1 MENRELGIYI
11 HIPFCQHKCDY
22 CDFISFSNKQDFIEH
37 YVETVKKEIN
47 NYFEDKILLETY
59 TITTIYIGGGTP
71 SYIDSKYICEIMEV
85 LENNL
90 KQNKVKFED
99 MEITIEVNPG
109 TVTKKKLEQYRKAK
123 INRLSI
129 GLQSTNNEMLKQIGR
144 IHTYEQFLETYK
156 IAKEVGFENINVD
169 LMIGL
174 PNQTI
179 EDIKRSLKEI
189 VQLNPTHISVYSLII
204 EEGTVIAQKIE
215 NHQLQEM
222 DEELERNMYWYV
234 KNTLE
239 LNGYNHYEIS
249 NFAKEGKESKHNM
262 NCWRQKEYIG
272 IGLAAHSY
280 LNYVRYTNTS
290 EREQY
295 ITRTNN
301 RNTDLVKDILELAQN
316 DEKLNLEENIENVE
330 LSNNNKKTNLKEKE
344 KYIEMI
350 YEIEEVQDVES
361 RKKEYM
367 LLGLRTIEGVSISKF
382 KEKYIDNPIFL
393 FRKELEKLVEEK
405 LVVIDGDYIKLTN
418 KGLDLA
424 NLVWEEFI

>member
-1 MENRELGIYI
+1 MENKELGIYI

-22 CDFISFSNKQDFIEH
+22 CDFVSFSNKQEFIEN
-37 YVETVKKEIN
+37 YIEAIKKEIN
-47 NYFEDKILLETY
+47 NYFRNTTLLETY
-59 TITTIYIGGGTP
+59 TVTTIYIGGGTP
-71 SYIDSKYICEIMEV
+71 SYINSKYICEIMHV
-85 LENNL
+85 LEENL
-90 KQNKVKFED
+90 KENMVKLED

-109 TVTKKKLEQYRKAK
+109 TVNKEKLEQYRKAK

-129 GLQSTNNEMLKQIGR
+129 GLQSTNNGMLKQIGR
-144 IHTYEQFLETYK
+144 IHTYEQFLETYQM
-156 IAKEVGFENINVD
+156 AKAVGFDNINVD

-179 EDIKRSLKEI
+179 EDIKRSLQEI

-239 LNGYNHYEIS
+239 LNGYTHYEIS

-280 LNYVRYTNTS
+280 LNYIRYTNTS
-290 EREQY
+290 EMEQY
-295 ITRTNN
+295 IN
-301 RNTDLVKDILELAQN
+301 RMNTLNEQIVKDILEL
-316 DEKLNLEENIENVE
+316 
-330 LSNNNKKTNLKEKE
+330 SNNKEKTSLEEKE
-344 KYIEMI
+344 KNIETA
-350 YEIEEVQDVES
+350 YEIEELQDVED

-405 LVVIDGDYIKLTN
+405 LVMIDGDDIRLTN

-424 NLVWEEFI
+424 NLVWEEFV

>member
-1 MENRELGIYI
+1 MENKELGIYI
-11 HIPFCQHKCDY
+11 HIPFCRHKCDY
-22 CDFISFSNKQDFIEH
+22 CDFVSFSNKQAFIEN
-37 YVETVKKEIN
+37 YMEAVKKEIN
-47 NYFEDKILLETY
+47 YYFRDKTFLETY
-59 TITTIYIGGGTP
+59 TVTTIYIGGGTP
-71 SYIDSKYICEIMEV
+71 SYIDSKYI
-85 LENNL
+85 LEMMHILEENL
-90 KQNKVKFED
+90 KENMLKLED

-109 TVTKKKLEQYRKAK
+109 TVNKEKLEQYKKAK

-129 GLQSTNNEMLKQIGR
+129 GLQSTNNEILKQIGR
-144 IHTYEQFLETYK
+144 IHTYEQFLETYQM
-156 IAKEVGFENINVD
+156 AKEVEFENVNVD

-179 EDIKRSLKEI
+179 EDIKRSLEEVI
-189 VQLNPTHISVYSLII
+189 QLNPTHISVYSLIV

-222 DEELERNMYWYV
+222 DEEFERNMYWYV

-239 LNGYNHYEIS
+239 LNGYIHYEIS
-249 NFAKEGKESKHNM
+249 NFAKKGKESKHNL

-290 EREQY
+290 EMEQY
-295 ITRTNN
+295 ITRMNN
-301 RNTDLVKDILELAQN
+301 LNGQIVKDILELSN
-316 DEKLNLEENIENVE
+316 YKETTRLEENEKNIEAA
-330 LSNNNKKTNLKEKE
+330 
-344 KYIEMI
+344 
-350 YEIEEVQDVES
+350 YEIEEVQDLED

-367 LLGLRTIEGVSISKF
+367 LLGLRKIEGVQISKF

-393 FRKELEKLVEEK
+393 YRKELEKLVEEK
-405 LVVIDGDYIKLTN
+405 LVAIDGDYIRLTN

-424 NLVWEEFI
+424 NLVWEEFV

>member
-1 MENRELGIYI
+1 MENKELGIYI

-22 CDFISFSNKQDFIEH
+22 CDFVSFSNKQEWIQN
-37 YVETVKKEIN
+37 YVEAVKKEIN
-47 NYFEDKILLETY
+47 HYFQDKTLLETY
-59 TITTIYIGGGTP
+59 TVTSIYIGGGTP
-71 SYIDSKYICEIMEV
+71 SYIDSKYIFEIMHV
-85 LENNL
+85 LEENL
-90 KQNKVKFED
+90 KKNRVSLEE

-109 TVTKKKLEQYRKAK
+109 TVNKEKLEQYKTTK

-144 IHTYEQFLETYK
+144 IHTFEQFLETYQM
-156 IAKEVGFENINVD
+156 AKEVGFDNINVD
-169 LMIGL
+169 LVIGL

-179 EDIKRSLKEI
+179 EEVKKSLKEVI
-189 VQLNPTHISVYSLII
+189 QLYPTHISVYSLII

-215 NHQLQEM
+215 KHQLQEM

-239 LNGYNHYEIS
+239 LNGYTHYEIS
-249 NFAKEGKESKHNM
+249 NFAKKGKESKHNL
-262 NCWRQKEYIG
+262 NCWWQKEYIG

-290 EREQY
+290 EMEQY
-295 ITRTNN
+295 ITRMDNLN
-301 RNTDLVKDILELAQN
+301 GKIVKDILKLSKN
-316 DEKLNLEENIENVE
+316 KEKTNLEENEKNIEA
-330 LSNNNKKTNLKEKE
+330 
-344 KYIEMI
+344 I
-350 YEIEEVQDVES
+350 YELEEIQNLDD

-367 LLGLRTIEGVSISKF
+367 LLGLRKIEGVQISKF

-393 FRKELEKLVEEK
+393 YRKELEKLVEEK
-405 LVVIDGDYIKLTN
+405 LVMIDGDYIKLTN

-424 NLVWEEFI
+424 NLVWEEFV

>member
-22 CDFISFSNKQDFIEH
+22 CDFISFSNKQDFIEN
-37 YVETVKKEIN
+37 YVEAVKKEIY
-47 NYFEDKILLETY
+47 NYFKDKTFLETY
-59 TITTIYIGGGTP
+59 TVTTIYIGGGTP

-85 LENNL
+85 LEKNL

-109 TVTKKKLEQYRKAK
+109 TVNKEKLEQYKKAK

-129 GLQSTNNEMLKQIGR
+129 GLQSTNNKILKEIGR
-144 IHTYEQFLETYK
+144 IHTYEQFLETYQM
-156 IAKEVGFENINVD
+156 AKQVGFDNINVD

-179 EDIKRSLKEI
+179 EDIKTSLNEVI
-189 VQLNPTHISVYSLII
+189 QLNPTHISVYSLIV
-204 EEGTVIAQKIE
+204 EEGTVIAKKIQ
-215 NHQLQEM
+215 NLQLQEM

-239 LNGYNHYEIS
+239 LNGYIHYEIS
-249 NFAKEGKESKHNM
+249 NFAKEGKESKHNL

-290 EREQY
+290 EMNQY
-295 ITRTNN
+295 ITRMIDLN
-301 RNTDLVKDILELAQN
+301 RQIVNDILELSN
-316 DEKLNLEENIENVE
+316 HKEKTSLEEHEKNIETV
-330 LSNNNKKTNLKEKE
+330 
-344 KYIEMI
+344 
-350 YEIEEVQDVES
+350 YEIEEVQDVED

-393 FRKELEKLVEEK
+393 YRKELEKLVEEK
-405 LVVIDGDYIKLTN
+405 LVMIDGDYIRLTN

>member
-1 MENRELGIYI
+1 MENKELGIYI

-22 CDFISFSNKQDFIEH
+22 CDFVSFSNKQEFIEN
-37 YVETVKKEIN
+37 YIEAIKKEIN
-47 NYFEDKILLETY
+47 NYFRNTTLLEIY
-59 TITTIYIGGGTP
+59 TVTTIYIGGGTP
-71 SYIDSKYICEIMEV
+71 SYINSKYICEIMHV
-85 LENNL
+85 LEENL
-90 KQNKVKFED
+90 KENMVKLED

-109 TVTKKKLEQYRKAK
+109 TVNKEKLEQYRKAK

-129 GLQSTNNEMLKQIGR
+129 GLQSTNNGMLKQIGR
-144 IHTYEQFLETYK
+144 IHTYEQFLETYQM
-156 IAKEVGFENINVD
+156 AKAVGFDNINVD

-179 EDIKRSLKEI
+179 EDIKRSLQEI

-239 LNGYNHYEIS
+239 LNGYTHYEIS

-290 EREQY
+290 EMEQY
-295 ITRTNN
+295 ITRM
-301 RNTDLVKDILELAQN
+301 NTLNEQIVNDIL
-316 DEKLNLEENIENVE
+316 K
-330 LSNNNKKTNLKEKE
+330 LSNNKEKTSLEEKE
-344 KYIEMI
+344 KNIETA
-350 YEIEEVQDVES
+350 YEIEELQDLED

-382 KEKYIDNPIFL
+382 KEKYIDNPLFL
-393 FRKELEKLVEEK
+393 FRTELEKLVEEK
-405 LVVIDGDYIKLTN
+405 LVMIDGDDIKLTN

-424 NLVWEEFI
+424 NLVWEEFV

>member
-1 MENRELGIYI
+1 MENKELGIYI
-11 HIPFCQHKCDY
+11 HIPFCKQKCYY
-22 CDFISFSNKQDFIEH
+22 CDFVSFSNKQNFVEN
-37 YVETVKKEIN
+37 YVEAVKTEIN
-47 NYFEDKILLETY
+47 NYFQDKTILERY
-59 TITTIYIGGGTP
+59 TVTTIYIGGGTP
-71 SYIDSKYICEIMEV
+71 SYIDSKYICEIMDV

-109 TVTKKKLEQYRKAK
+109 TVNKEKLEQYKKEK

-144 IHTYEQFLETYK
+144 IHTYEQFLETYQM
-156 IAKEVGFENINVD
+156 AKEVGFENINVD

-179 EDIKRSLKEI
+179 EDIKRSLQEI

-239 LNGYNHYEIS
+239 LNGYTHYEIS
-249 NFAKEGKESKHNM
+249 NFAKEGKESKHNL

-272 IGLAAHSY
+272 IGLSAHSY
-280 LNYVRYTNTS
+280 LNSVRYTNTS
-290 EREQY
+290 KMEQY
-295 ITRTNN
+295 IMRMNKLN
-301 RNTDLVKDILELAQN
+301 EKILKDILGLARN
-316 DEKLNLEENIENVE
+316 KEKTSLE
-330 LSNNNKKTNLKEKE
+330 EKE
-344 KYIEMI
+344 KNIETV
-350 YEIEEVQDVES
+350 YEIEEIQDLED
-361 RKKEYM
+361 RKREYM
-367 LLGLRTIEGVSISKF
+367 LLGLRTLEGVSIAKF
-382 KEKYIDNPIFL
+382 KEKYVDNPIFL
-393 FRKELEKLVEEK
+393 YRKELEKLVEEK
-405 LVVIDGDYIKLTN
+405 LVVIDGDDIKLTN

-424 NLVWEEFI
+424 NLVWEEFV

>member
-1 MENRELGIYI
+1 MENKELGIYI
-11 HIPFCQHKCDY
+11 HIPFCRHKCDY
-22 CDFISFSNKQDFIEH
+22 CDFVSFSNKQEWIQNYIEA
-37 YVETVKKEIN
+37 VKKEIN
-47 NYFEDKILLETY
+47 HYFQDKTLLETY
-59 TITTIYIGGGTP
+59 TVTSIYIGGGTP
-71 SYIDSKYICEIMEV
+71 SYIDSKYIFEIMHV
-85 LENNL
+85 LEENL
-90 KQNKVKFED
+90 KKNRVSLEE

-109 TVTKKKLEQYRKAK
+109 TVNKEKLEQYKTAK

-144 IHTYEQFLETYK
+144 IHTFEQFLETYQM
-156 IAKEVGFENINVD
+156 AKEVGFDNINVD

-179 EDIKRSLKEI
+179 EEVKKSLKEVI
-189 VQLNPTHISVYSLII
+189 QLYPTHISVYSLII

-239 LNGYNHYEIS
+239 LNGYTHYEIS
-249 NFAKEGKESKHNM
+249 NFAKEGKESKHNL

-272 IGLAAHSY
+272 IGLSAHSY

-290 EREQY
+290 EMEQY
-295 ITRTNN
+295 IKRMNHVN
-301 RNTDLVKDILELAQN
+301 GQIVNDVLELSN
-316 DEKLNLEENIENVE
+316 VKEKTNLEENIE
-330 LSNNNKKTNLKEKE
+330 TA
-344 KYIEMI
+344 
-350 YEIEEVQDVES
+350 YEIEEIQDLED
-361 RKKEYM
+361 RKREYM

>member
-1 MENRELGIYI
+1 MENKELGIYI
-11 HIPFCQHKCDY
+11 HIPFCRHKCDY
-22 CDFISFSNKQDFIEH
+22 CDFVSFSNKQAFIEN
-37 YVETVKKEIN
+37 YMEAVKKEIN
-47 NYFEDKILLETY
+47 YYFRDKTFLETY
-59 TITTIYIGGGTP
+59 TVTTIYIGGGTP
-71 SYIDSKYICEIMEV
+71 SYIDSKYI
-85 LENNL
+85 LEMMHILEDNL
-90 KQNKVKFED
+90 KENMLKLED

-109 TVTKKKLEQYRKAK
+109 TVNKEKLEQYKKAK

-129 GLQSTNNEMLKQIGR
+129 GLQSTNNEILKQIGR
-144 IHTYEQFLETYK
+144 IHTYEQFLETYQM
-156 IAKEVGFENINVD
+156 AKEVEFENVNVD

-179 EDIKRSLKEI
+179 EDIKRSLEEVI
-189 VQLNPTHISVYSLII
+189 QLNPTHISVYSLIV

-222 DEELERNMYWYV
+222 DEEFERNMYWYV

-239 LNGYNHYEIS
+239 LNGYIHYEIS
-249 NFAKEGKESKHNM
+249 NFAKKGKESKHNL

-290 EREQY
+290 EMEQY
-295 ITRTNN
+295 ITRMNN
-301 RNTDLVKDILELAQN
+301 LNGQIVKDIL
-316 DEKLNLEENIENVE
+316 K
-330 LSNNNKKTNLKEKE
+330 LSNNKEKTSLEEKE
-344 KYIEMI
+344 KNIETA
-350 YEIEEVQDVES
+350 YEIEELQDVED

-405 LVVIDGDYIKLTN
+405 LVMIDGDDIRLTN

-424 NLVWEEFI
+424 NLVWEEFV